1 VKNKPPY
8 AVESVDNA
16 LRILQ
21 ALRDS
26 GRLRVSEIAEELG
39 IARSTAHR
47 LLSMLVYRDFAI
59 RSEDHSYLPGPAL
72 SAPPLHGEP
81 MARLRTQLRPHMEAL
96 RDQVGETVNLQVRL
110 GAQARF
116 LFTVESNQVLRV
128 GDRQGTILPAWVT
141 SGGKALLAELP
152 DTQLTAVLRSVSGR
166 PPQGLSDAARRALVT
181 ELRVVRQR
189 GWAENL
195 EESESGLCA
204 VGMCVRDASGAAVAA
219 LSVAAPAARYSADKR
234 RLFIAELTAIVTV
247 AQAEA
252 LLRNDSGPMQP

>member
-1 VKNKPPY
+1 MKNKPPY

-26 GRLRVSEIAEELG
+26 GRLRVSEVAGELG

-81 MARLRTQLRPHMEAL
+81 MARLRNQLRPHMEAL
-96 RDQVGETVNLQVRL
+96 RDQVGETINLQVRL

-116 LFTVESNQVLRV
+116 LYTVESTQVLRV
-128 GDRQGTILPAWVT
+128 GDRQETILPAW
-141 SGGKALLAELP
+141 S
-152 DTQLTAVLRSVSGR
+152 
-166 PPQGLSDAARRALVT
+166 PPAARRCWPSFQT
-181 ELRVVRQR
+181 RSSRR
-189 GWAENL
+189 C
-195 EESESGLCA
+195 CA
-204 VGMCVRDASGAAVAA
+204 AFRAARHRDCPMP
-219 LSVAAPAARYSADKR
+219 PAARWSPSCESSASVAGR
-234 RLFIAELTAIVTV
+234 RTSRNPLFVRELTATVTSV
-247 AQAEA
+247 QAC
-252 LLRNDSGPMQP
+252 P